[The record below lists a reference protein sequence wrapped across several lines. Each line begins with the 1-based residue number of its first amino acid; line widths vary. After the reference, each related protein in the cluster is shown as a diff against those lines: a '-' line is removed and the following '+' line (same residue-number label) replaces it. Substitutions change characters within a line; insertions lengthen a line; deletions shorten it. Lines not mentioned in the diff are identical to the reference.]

1 MGILPEGMYRNRKY
15 AEAFVAADG
24 VPLEAQDTLYDPQTS
39 GGLLIAVDAAD
50 ADALT
55 AELQKTV
62 PDARR
67 IGTVS
72 EFTGAA
78 RIILH

>member
-1 MGILPEGMYRNRKY
+1 MQIDIKQPVLDKN
-15 AEAFVAADG
+15 
-24 VPLEAQDTLYDPQTS
+24 
-39 GGLLIAVDAAD
+39 
-50 ADALT
+50 DALA

-72 EFTGAA
+72 DFAGAA
-78 RIILH
+78 RVILR